1 MNGIQ
6 TTKMIQKRLREIMS
20 NSGSRRAADGRL
32 GLLRWKGTD
41 GRCGGIGVAVVG
53 DYKKKAPVERDFT
66 EAGKNGEAWRLA
78 EFVPQAKPSRAA
90 YYL

>member
-1 MNGIQ
+1 
-6 TTKMIQKRLREIMS
+6 MS
-20 NSGSRRAADGRL
+20 NSGSRRAADRRL

-53 DYKKKAPVERDFT
+53 DYKKKSTSGERLQS
-66 EAGKNGEAWRLA
+66 EAGKNREAWRLA

-90 YYL
+90 YCL